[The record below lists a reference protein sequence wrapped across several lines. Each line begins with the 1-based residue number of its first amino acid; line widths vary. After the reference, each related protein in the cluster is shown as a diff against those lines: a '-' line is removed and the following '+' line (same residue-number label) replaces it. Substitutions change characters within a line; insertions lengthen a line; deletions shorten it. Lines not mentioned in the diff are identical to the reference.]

1 MKRIFK
7 SFLSMFLLVIT
18 LSFLTS
24 CLTRTP
30 GVATLTYKKE
40 AQDKMEYY
48 FSQYKTGDYTVD
60 NWTLIVEL
68 YEDSLVDIKK
78 SNLIEE
84 VDGII
89 TTTVNK
95 MNEVVKIDY
104 VQIAKDEALAN
115 WEALTQDMLSKEAE
129 YSSENFELVK
139 QYLEEGIATI
149 NGAISV
155 EGVKQSYEIAKDRV
169 LSVDNLKDENE
180 KYLTAK
186 KEEAIKA
193 INEYYETFD
202 SYEYTFEGE
211 LLLQSIIASGIK
223 AINAA
228 TEIAELETIVENTK
242 ASMDEV
248 ELRPRYVHE
257 AKRASAGEV
266 IKVEGIVIGY
276 GGNGTWSEIL
286 ILDTSLEKDIIGV
299 KSTKTYE
306 KGDLIRFTATVAVSD
321 NETEYGKKYLKDP
334 TDIEVVS
341 SNNDHGLALS
351 ALPELKTQEDLAAI
365 PYGSEY
371 TLYKFSAVNMYGNMY
386 ESKKDYSKAYYRVS
400 FNKDATEL
408 DDIKIKNEQGTY
420 ISIGFRVNYIA
431 KNLGDGWTEK
441 WFGQTEYES
450 GGYPGH
456 VFSGSVYALYVG
468 GNGYYAQFTILED
481 FHIQPNVEMQEG
493 RANAYADLAELVN
506 SYDVDRYL
514 PENYK
519 VIEELN
525 VACKELI
532 KHATTVEEM
541 NNAVANAKAEMDKVE
556 KIKVVKNVD
565 LVIPTK
571 TTYEQY
577 EAINLEGGKAVVV
590 FDDETT
596 YEIELNSDHVTS
608 FSSDVVGAA
617 VVILK
622 ISFNDAE
629 YVLEYNIEVTAAEK
643 PITVS
648 EVKAKAKDEEV
659 FVEGIVIGKCGNG
672 TWQEILIKD
681 FVTMDIIGLKN
692 SNGINVNTSAQTGD
706 IIRFNAKVTES
717 DNQTELGKLYL
728 TYVDGL
734 SVVSENNQITYDL
747 EQAVSITTQD
757 ELASFVVS
765 GKDNAYKLVKVS
777 GDIYANTYG
786 DTFSSMYF
794 RFHLN
799 AEATGLSKIKVNN
812 ESGTAVS
819 AALRNSYVSG
829 NIGSDWTNDVF
840 GVTEAVSG
848 TYPGIKFSGTIY
860 MLFAGGNKYY
870 AQFTILDASHI
881 VKA

>member
-24 CLTRTP
+24 CLTQTP

-60 NWTLIVEL
+60 NWTIIVEL

-95 MNEVVKIDY
+95 MNEVVKIDH
-104 VQIAKDEALAN
+104 VQVAKDEALAN

-169 LSVDNLKDENE
+169 LSVDNIKAENE
-180 KYLTAK
+180 KYLSAK
-186 KEEAIKA
+186 KEEAIVA
-193 INEYYETFD
+193 LNEYFTTFNVED
-202 SYEYTFEGE
+202 YTVEGYASLE
-211 LLLQSIIASGIK
+211 NVLASGIE
-223 AINAA
+223 AINAV
-228 TEIAELETIVENTK
+228 TTIEELETTLITVKANMDAVEKRPLTVQ
-242 ASMDEV
+242 EV
-248 ELRPRYVHE
+248 KSLEEGAV
-257 AKRASAGEV
+257 V
-266 IKVEGIVIGY
+266 KVEGVVIGF

-286 ILDTSLEKDIIGV
+286 IKDKVTMDIIGI
-299 KSTKTYE
+299 KSTKTPE
-306 KGDLIRFTATVAVSD
+306 KGDVIRFSATVTISD
-321 NETEYGKKYLKDP
+321 NQTENGKKYLADP
-334 TDIEVVS
+334 SDLEVVES
-341 SNNDHGLALS
+341 GFSYVLDLES
-351 ALPELKTQEDLAAI
+351 AVVLKTQEDLALI
-365 PYGSEY
+365 PDSSEY
-371 TLYKFSAVNMYGNMY
+371 VLYKFDATNMYGNMY

-408 DDIKIKNEQGTY
+408 DDIRIKNEQDTN
-420 ISIGFRVNYIA
+420 ISVGFRVNYIA
-431 KNLGDGWTEK
+431 RNLGDGWTAK
-441 WFGQTEYES
+441 WFGQTEYVS

-468 GNGYYAQFTILED
+468 GNGYYVQFTILEES
-481 FHIQPNVEMQEG
+481 HIMANEEMQEG
-493 RANAYADLAELVN
+493 RVKAYADLAELVN
-506 SYDVDRYL
+506 SYDEDRYL

-525 VACKELI
+525 DACEDAI
-532 KHATTVEEM
+532 KYAASVEEM

-622 ISFNDAE
+622 VSFNEVE

-681 FVTMDIIGLKN
+681 FVTMDIIGLRN

-860 MLFAGGNKYY
+860 MLFVGGNKYY

>member
-24 CLTRTP
+24 CLTQTP

-60 NWTLIVEL
+60 NWTIIVEL

-95 MNEVVKIDY
+95 MNEVVKIDH
-104 VQIAKDEALAN
+104 VQVAKDEALAN

-169 LSVDNLKDENE
+169 LSVDNIKAENE
-180 KYLTAK
+180 KYLSAK
-186 KEEAIKA
+186 KEEAIVA
-193 INEYYETFD
+193 LNEYFTTFNVED
-202 SYEYTFEGE
+202 YTEEGYASLE
-211 LLLQSIIASGIK
+211 NVLASGIE
-223 AINAA
+223 AINAV
-228 TEIAELETIVENTK
+228 TTIEELETTLITVKANMDAVEKRPLTVQ
-242 ASMDEV
+242 EV
-248 ELRPRYVHE
+248 KSLEEGAV
-257 AKRASAGEV
+257 V
-266 IKVEGIVIGY
+266 KVEGVVIGF

-286 ILDTSLEKDIIGV
+286 IKDKVTMDIIGI
-299 KSTKTYE
+299 KSTKTPE
-306 KGDLIRFTATVAVSD
+306 KGDVIRFSATVTISD
-321 NETEYGKKYLKDP
+321 NQTENGKKYLADP
-334 TDIEVVS
+334 SDLEVVES
-341 SNNDHGLALS
+341 GFSYVLDLES
-351 ALPELKTQEDLAAI
+351 AVVLKTQEDLALI
-365 PYGSEY
+365 PDSSEY
-371 TLYKFSAVNMYGNMY
+371 VLYKFDATNMYGNMY

-408 DDIKIKNEQGTY
+408 DDIRIKNEQDTN
-420 ISIGFRVNYIA
+420 ISVGFRVNYIA
-431 KNLGDGWTEK
+431 RNLGDGWTAK
-441 WFGQTEYES
+441 WFGQTEYVS

-468 GNGYYAQFTILED
+468 GNGYYVQFTILEES
-481 FHIQPNVEMQEG
+481 HIMANEEMQEG
-493 RANAYADLAELVN
+493 RVKAYADLAELVN
-506 SYDVDRYL
+506 SYDEDRYL

-525 VACKELI
+525 DACEDAI
-532 KHATTVEEM
+532 KYATSVEEM

-596 YEIELNSDHVTS
+596 YEIELNSEHVTS

-622 ISFNDAE
+622 VSFNEVE

-681 FVTMDIIGLKN
+681 FVTMDIIGLRN

-829 NIGSDWTNDVF
+829 NIGSEWTNDVF

>member
-24 CLTRTP
+24 CLTQTP

-60 NWTLIVEL
+60 NWTIIVEL

-95 MNEVVKIDY
+95 MNEVVKIDH
-104 VQIAKDEALAN
+104 VQVAKDEALAN

-169 LSVDNLKDENE
+169 LSVDNIKAENE
-180 KYLTAK
+180 KYLSAK

-202 SYEYTFEGE
+202 SYEYTFDGE

-223 AINAA
+223 AINDA

-286 ILDTSLEKDIIGV
+286 ILDTSLEEDIIGV

-341 SNNDHGLALS
+341 SNNNHGLAVQ
-351 ALPELKTQEDLAAI
+351 AIELKTQEDLAAI

-408 DDIKIKNEQGTY
+408 DDIKIKNE
-420 ISIGFRVNYIA
+420 
-431 KNLGDGWTEK
+431 L
-441 WFGQTEYES
+441 
-450 GGYPGH
+450 
-456 VFSGSVYALYVG
+456 
-468 GNGYYAQFTILED
+468 
-481 FHIQPNVEMQEG
+481 
-493 RANAYADLAELVN
+493 
-506 SYDVDRYL
+506 
-514 PENYK
+514 
-519 VIEELN
+519 
-525 VACKELI
+525 
-532 KHATTVEEM
+532 
-541 NNAVANAKAEMDKVE
+541 
-556 KIKVVKNVD
+556 
-565 LVIPTK
+565 
-571 TTYEQY
+571 
-577 EAINLEGGKAVVV
+577 
-590 FDDETT
+590 
-596 YEIELNSDHVTS
+596 
-608 FSSDVVGAA
+608 
-617 VVILK
+617 
-622 ISFNDAE
+622 
-629 YVLEYNIEVTAAEK
+629 
-643 PITVS
+643 
-648 EVKAKAKDEEV
+648 
-659 FVEGIVIGKCGNG
+659 
-672 TWQEILIKD
+672 
-681 FVTMDIIGLKN
+681 
-692 SNGINVNTSAQTGD
+692 
-706 IIRFNAKVTES
+706 
-717 DNQTELGKLYL
+717 
-728 TYVDGL
+728 
-734 SVVSENNQITYDL
+734 
-747 EQAVSITTQD
+747 
-757 ELASFVVS
+757 
-765 GKDNAYKLVKVS
+765 
-777 GDIYANTYG
+777 
-786 DTFSSMYF
+786 
-794 RFHLN
+794 
-799 AEATGLSKIKVNN
+799 
-812 ESGTAVS
+812 
-819 AALRNSYVSG
+819 
-829 NIGSDWTNDVF
+829 
-840 GVTEAVSG
+840 
-848 TYPGIKFSGTIY
+848 
-860 MLFAGGNKYY
+860 
-870 AQFTILDASHI
+870 
-881 VKA
+881 